1 MMRKF
6 TLASKSSLSQVQEIA
21 QSSLPIENHSFLT
34 RQKSQFTL
42 IELLVVIAIIAIL
55 AGLLLPAL
63 NSAKEKAYQIS
74 CQSNIRQLQLVWSGY
89 MNDCKEWLPTCTSKY
104 IEPITFYE
112 PYLPK
117 NSRKVFLCKAAKFQ
131 AKGQFGAL
139 SGKTSNYEIRWYGSL
154 GSNLYFPRGLMHFN
168 RISLSKVLVFSDAGD
183 CDNQNVGCFTYGF
196 FQYVGC
202 LINPTVAGYSNLQ
215 TAFKHNQAANIGTLD
230 GTIRTVKGYRGISSN
245 EFLLRAGLDTS
256 WVKSGRTGWALE

>member
-1 MMRKF
+1 
-6 TLASKSSLSQVQEIA
+6 
-21 QSSLPIENHSFLT
+21 
-34 RQKSQFTL
+34 
-42 IELLVVIAIIAIL
+42 
-55 AGLLLPAL
+55 
-63 NSAKEKAYQIS
+63 
-74 CQSNIRQLQLVWSGY
+74 
-89 MNDCKEWLPTCTSKY
+89 
-104 IEPITFYE
+104 
-112 PYLPK
+112 
-117 NSRKVFLCKAAKFQ
+117 
-131 AKGQFGAL
+131 
-139 SGKTSNYEIRWYGSL
+139 
-154 GSNLYFPRGLMHFN
+154 MHFN